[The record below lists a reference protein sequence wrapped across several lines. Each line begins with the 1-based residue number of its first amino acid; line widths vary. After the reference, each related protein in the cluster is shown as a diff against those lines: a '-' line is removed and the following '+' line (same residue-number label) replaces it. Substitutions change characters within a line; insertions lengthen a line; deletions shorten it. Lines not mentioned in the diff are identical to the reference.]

1 MKAFLIDDEIDGV
14 EALSSLLAQNCK
26 NVTVIGSET
35 NPAKAVEL
43 IRKLQP
49 DLVFLDIQMPGMS
62 GFQLLEKVKDL
73 PFQVIFTTAHNNYAV
88 KAFRHNAVDY
98 LLKPIIISELIEAVG
113 KVNVFSETKSPVTD
127 IGKLL
132 ERLAGMQGGNKIA
145 IASMNEI
152 VYVDS
157 DLINRL
163 ESDSNYTHIILQDGK
178 KYTSTKT
185 LKEYENMLNPSVF
198 CRVFR
203 TSIVNLRHVDKYVKM
218 DGGYLVMSD
227 GTKVPVSREK
237 RQALLEILASGE

>member
-35 NPAKAVEL
+35 NPVKAVEQ

-113 KVNVFSETKSPVTD
+113 KVNVLSETKSPVND

-203 TSIVNLRHVDKYVKM
+203 TCIVNLRHVEKYVKM